1 MYSVDYTTVLKML
14 CCEPSFEGGQ
24 SSLLFIVHRLRFIPQ
39 FFDQV
44 VVMEEGRV
52 IEYDEPGKLLSDSS
66 SLFQQ
71 MTEAENG
78 SEEYC

>member
-1 MYSVDYTTVLKML
+1 
-14 CCEPSFEGGQ
+14 
-24 SSLLFIVHRLRFIPQ
+24 
-39 FFDQV
+39 
-44 VVMEEGRV
+44 MEEGRV